1 MPVISF
7 ASSKGGAGKTTS
19 AIVLGTELA
28 EGASVIMIDAD
39 PAKRLLRWSALNSL
53 PQSISVIGSAGERSI
68 QAEIDEA
75 RGRAAFVLIDLEGA
89 ASRLTSFAISESD
102 LIIIPSG
109 EEQQD
114 ADAAIDT
121 LAEITMEGRARRRE
135 IPAAILLARTAAAV
149 KSKLERH
156 IHAELHR
163 AGRVL
168 QTELHRRT
176 AFSSLH
182 NAGGGLRQL
191 DPVEVSGID
200 KAIANAQAFAAEVIE
215 ILEETQDAK
224 ITRSGAPQAI

>member
-19 AIVLGTELA
+19 AIILGTEIA

-39 PAKRLLRWSALNSL
+39 PAQRLLRWSTLAPL
-53 PQSISVIGSAGERSI
+53 PSSIHVIASSGERVI
-68 QAEIDEA
+68 QREIEDA
-75 RGRAAFVLIDLEGA
+75 ATRAAFVLIDLEGS
-89 ASRLTSFAISESD
+89 ASRLTSFAIAESD
-102 LIIIPSG
+102 LVIIPSG

-121 LAEITMEGRARRRE
+121 LAEIEREGRARRRG
-135 IPAAILLARTAAAV
+135 IPAAILLARTSAAV

-156 IHAELHR
+156 IHQELHR
-163 AGRVL
+163 AGHVFK
-168 QTELHRRT
+168 TELHRRT

-191 DPVEVSGID
+191 DPNDVNGID
-200 KAIANAQAFAAEVIE
+200 KAIANAQAFASEVIE
-215 ILEETQDAK
+215 ILERRQHA
-224 ITRSGAPQAI
+224 

>member
-1 MPVISF
+1 MITSPRRGNVMPVISF

-39 PAKRLLRWSALNSL
+39 PARRLLRWSTLSPL
-53 PQSISVIGSAGERSI
+53 PSNLHIVGSGGERTI
-68 QAEIDEA
+68 QAEIDDA
-75 RGRAAFVLIDLEGA
+75 KGRAAFVLIDLEGS
-89 ASRLTSFAISESD
+89 ASRLTSFAIAESD
-102 LIIIPSG
+102 LVIIPSG

-121 LAEITMEGRARRRE
+121 LAEIAMESRARRRD

-149 KSKLERH
+149 KSKLEKH
-156 IHAELHR
+156 IHAELHK

-191 DPVEVSGID
+191 DPEEVSGIE
-200 KAIANAQAFAAEVIE
+200 KAITNAQAFAAEVIE
-215 ILEETQDAK
+215 ILEETQDA
-224 ITRSGAPQAI
+224 